1 MSREIPNGKHEWRS
15 ERHVD
20 LSTLDWTERL
30 AKAPIYKK
38 TALVHIRPA
47 IPGERIVTTLADGSE
62 ETSNIAG
69 EQDVVVT
76 NPGGEEQIVD
86 LEVAIQRYDLT
97 EIPGVFQAKGMVRAI
112 DNPFAQPIMIRA
124 PWGSVQRGNAECK
137 IAVLYDPLA
146 PDVIS
151 MDRYIIGGD
160 EFKDTYGVVMERIP
174 NVPIMPERDPQTERQ
189 SRVCLRIG
197 ETSLLLATLPRVA

>member
-20 LSTLDWTERL
+20 LSTPDWTERL
-30 AKAPIYKK
+30 AKAPLYKK

-69 EQDVVVT
+69 EQDVVIT
-76 NPGGEEQIVD
+76 NPGGEEQIVS
-86 LEVAIQRYDLT
+86 LEKAVQRYDLT
-97 EIPGVFQAKGMVRAI
+97 DTPGLFQARGMIRAV
-112 DNPFAQPIMIRA
+112 DNPFAQSITIDA
-124 PWGSVQRGNAECK
+124 PWGSPQRGDADCK
-137 IAVLYDPLA
+137 VAVLYDPLA
-146 PDVIS
+146 PDVVG

-160 EFKDTYGVVMERIP
+160 EFKDTYGVAMERIP
-174 NVPIMPERDPQTERQ
+174 NIPILSECDLQTERQ
-189 SRVCLRIG
+189 SRTRLRMG
-197 ETSLLLATLPRVA
+197 ETSLLLAALQRVA